1 MPCLLDLAPLIHMS
15 LGTLASLTLLM
26 TVIVR
31 VIVLLTSNEA
41 PHSTQD
47 RIVPAALRVC
57 DTLHLSYAREAAFY
71 TSLWVAL
78 AAYQY

>member
-41 PHSTQD
+41 PHNTQD
-47 RIVPAALRVC
+47 RIVPAALLLC
-57 DTLHLSYAREAAFY
+57 DTLHLSYARDTAF
-71 TSLWVAL
+71 
-78 AAYQY
+78 